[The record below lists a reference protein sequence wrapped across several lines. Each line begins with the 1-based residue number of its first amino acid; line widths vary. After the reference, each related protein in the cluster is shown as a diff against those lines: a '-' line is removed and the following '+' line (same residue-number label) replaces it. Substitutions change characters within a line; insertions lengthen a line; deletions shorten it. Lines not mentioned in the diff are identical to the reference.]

1 MTTRNRRKQKKDNAA
16 SKVWVLNTLKA
27 AVIAGSISLT
37 PTSSA
42 VVGSD
47 LATMLTTAAANAA
60 ALIKQEIA
68 EAASTIAHMTQSIG
82 TFSYTTVNNITNNTN
97 TMLGSIKV
105 ATAQSSQSAQTLAE
119 IQTQASQK
127 LATARQTIHMQDQL
141 LKAMRKYG
149 GNGQGFNACVT
160 VAENKGL
167 DKAADQTKVIAASK
181 ETETLSAISLKS
193 NLNSSNID
201 KTTIAEK
208 EFCGNGNPSCK
219 ASELPGGNV
228 NGTLLFVATNEGS
241 KEQLARN
248 MFRENLLGVN
258 MQALNSASQVS
269 SPMGQKSYHQS
280 NRQSALLSPAAYSL
294 AYIDAQNTRTIER
307 DGKKYSANEL
317 IDNTVSKYYGGPE
330 SKDWQAS
337 MIVQEPRGLLVEA
350 ARLKGLSV
358 WLQNYMYQQNL
369 RKEANLAAILLA
381 TAAPLSEDVRNVG
394 NMAESRAIRSAISV
408 YK

>member
-1 MTTRNRRKQKKDNAA
+1 MTTRNRRKQNKDNA
-16 SKVWVLNTLKA
+16 STKVWVVNTLKA
-27 AVIAGSISLT
+27 SVIAGAISMT
-37 PTSSA
+37 PVSHA
-42 VVGSD
+42 LVGSD
-47 LATMLTTAAANAA
+47 LATMLATAAANAA
-60 ALIKQEIA
+60 ALIEQEIA
-68 EAASTIAHMTQSIG
+68 EAKATISHMTTSIG
-82 TFSYTTVNNITNNTN
+82 TFSNTTVQNITDNTN
-97 TMLGSIKV
+97 SMLGAIKV
-105 ATAQSSQSAQTLAE
+105 ATAQNSQSSQTLAE
-119 IQTQASQK
+119 VQTQASQK

-193 NLNSSNID
+193 NLNSNTFD
-201 KTTIAEK
+201 KATIAEK

-219 ASELPGGNV
+219 PSELPGGNV
-228 NGTLLFVATNEGS
+228 NGTLLFVGTNEGS

-258 MQALNSASQVS
+258 MQALNSASQVT
-269 SPMGQKSYHQS
+269 SPMGQKSYHQA

-307 DGKKYSANEL
+307 DGKKFSANEL
-317 IDNTVSKYYGGPE
+317 IDYTVGKYYGGPE

-394 NMAESRAIRSAISV
+394 NMAESRAIRSATSL

>member
-1 MTTRNRRKQKKDNAA
+1 MKIRNRKNQNSEKSAPKNWAT
-16 SKVWVLNTLKA
+16 NTLKA
-27 AVIAGSISLT
+27 AVIAGSISLA

-42 VVGSD
+42 AVGSD
-47 LATMLTTAAANAA
+47 IFTMLSTAAANAA
-60 ALIKQEIA
+60 ALIQQEIA
-68 EAASTIAHMTQSIG
+68 EAAKTISHMTKSIG
-82 TFSYTTVNNITNNTN
+82 TFSYTTITNITNNTN
-97 TMLGSIKV
+97 SMLGAIKV

-119 IQTQASQK
+119 VQTQASQK

-181 ETETLSAISLKS
+181 ETETLSAISPKAS
-193 NLNSSNID
+193 LNATNFERQKIID
-201 KTTIAEK
+201 Q
-208 EFCGNGNPSCK
+208 EFCGNGDPNCK
-219 ASELPGGNV
+219 ASALPGGNV
-228 NGTLLFVATNEGS
+228 NGSLMFVAAEEGS
-241 KEQLARN
+241 KEQLARG

-258 MQALNSASQVS
+258 MQSLNTAAQVE
-269 SPMGQKSYHQS
+269 SPMGQKSYHQA

-294 AYIDAQNTRTIER
+294 AYIDAQNTKTIER

-317 IDNTVSKYYGGPE
+317 IDTTVSRYYGGPE

-350 ARLKGLSV
+350 ARLNGLSV

-381 TAAPLSEDVRNVG
+381 TSAPLSEEVREVG
-394 NMAESRAIRSAISV
+394 NSAASRAIRSSV
-408 YK
+408 YVYK